1 MWNLKK
7 GHNELLGKTDTD
19 SDFEKHDFQMRR
31 VGGWRDVLRFWGGNA
46 IKFGCDNC
54 CTSINVKNSLSNKKY

>member
-19 SDFEKHDFQMRR
+19 SDFEKHDFQMRKFGGRGDALR
-31 VGGWRDVLRFWGGNA
+31 VWDGHA
-46 IKFGCDNC
+46 IKFGCDDC
-54 CTSINVKNSLSNKKY
+54 CTPINVMKFTKY